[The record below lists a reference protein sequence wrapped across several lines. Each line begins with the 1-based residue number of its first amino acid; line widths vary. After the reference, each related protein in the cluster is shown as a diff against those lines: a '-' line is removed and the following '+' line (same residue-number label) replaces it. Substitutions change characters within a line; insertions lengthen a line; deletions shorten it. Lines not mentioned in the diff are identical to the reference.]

1 MSNKN
6 LVKWKLLFLV
16 PAHTGLIVNQIALK
30 FKLKRES
37 LGLTQSDF
45 FRMLG
50 ITQGHLSD
58 VENGVKIPSD
68 TLFLLFEH
76 IIKSKEEE
84 MYKAKYMMLAEE
96 HMVALKRVL
105 SLKEQISSLEQVS
118 EFPRKLRKKL

>member
-1 MSNKN
+1 MNKI
-6 LVKWKLLFLV
+6 
-16 PAHTGLIVNQIALK
+16 GLK

-37 LGLTQSDF
+37 LGLTQSEF
-45 FRMLG
+45 SRALG
-50 ITQGHLSD
+50 ITQGYLSD

-105 SLKEQISSLEQVS
+105 SLKEQISSLEQEVPA
-118 EFPRKLRKKL
+118 FTRKLRKKL